1 MVKEPRKPFRERVDF
16 SKIKAVFPMPN
27 LLDIQTQSYREFL
40 QMDLLPEERKD
51 TGLQAAL
58 KDVFPISDFK
68 ETTELEFLSYSIGTW
83 ECKCGRLKGVEN
95 SRAKCNACQTLLPA
109 GMELSEKEVCPFCGA
124 ARKIELPLCEHCGDR
139 VGLRIKYTP
148 MDCIQKGYTYS
159 IPLKLKV
166 QLVSWEKDATTKAKR
181 LKHIKQQE
189 VYFGDIPLMTE
200 KGTFIFNG
208 IERVVVSQLQRSP
221 GVFFRQAE
229 AKGFFIAK
237 IIPYRGA
244 WVEFEHDAKN
254 LLWVRL
260 DRKKK
265 FLATVFLRALGFGA
279 DEDILK
285 LFHKIAK
292 VVVEDGKL
300 YWEVGDGLVG
310 RTAAEDVSDAKG
322 RKVLAPA
329 KKKITPAVLAA
340 LKEAGVT
347 RVPAPQEGAPRRLL
361 PRRHQGQGPDQR
373 APRGH
378 PARPPHRPG
387 RAVRGLLPRG

>member
-1 MVKEPRKPFRERVDF
+1 MLRESKSSYRERVDF
-16 SKIKAVFPMPN
+16 SKIKQVFPMPD
-27 LLDIQTQSYREFL
+27 LLDIQTQSYAEFL
-40 QMDLLPEERKD
+40 QMELLPEERQD
-51 TGLQAAL
+51 TGLQAAF

-95 SRAKCNACQTLLPA
+95 SRAKCTACQTLLPA
-109 GMELSEKEVCPFCGA
+109 DMELSEKEVCPFCGA
-124 ARKIELPLCEHCGDR
+124 ARKIDLPLCEHCGDR

-148 MDCIQKGYTYS
+148 MECIQKGYTYS

-208 IERVVVSQLQRSP
+208 IERGVVSQLQRSP
-221 GVFFRQAE
+221 DVFFRQAE

-244 WVEFEHDAKN
+244 WVEFEHDPKS
-254 LLWVRL
+254 LIWVRL

-265 FLATVFLRALGFGA
+265 FLATVFLRAPGFGS

-285 LFHKIAK
+285 LFHKSYT
-292 VVVEDGKL
+292 VLPDDGKL
-300 YWEVGDGLVG
+300 YWQVSENLVG
-310 RTAAEDVSDAKG
+310 RTPAEDVMDAKG
-322 RKVLAPA
+322 RKLLAPG
-329 KKKITPAVLAA
+329 KKKITPEVCQA
-340 LKEAGVT
+340 LL
-347 RVPAPQEGAPRRLL
+347 EGKV
-361 PRRHQGQGPDQR
+361 
-373 APRGH
+373 
-378 PARPPHRPG
+378 ARI
-387 RAVRGLLPRG
+387 